1 MISAISTID
10 ILEILIL
17 DKSSRTLFK
26 SVIGTDSASNIFKI
40 PTIYISNEQDEI
52 KRGKLLE
59 SKGIGN
65 FFKIN
70 KVNKMITE
78 LNLLM
83 DSKNYYEKM
92 VSKRDNLFQQN
103 GLRNIKKKINKIFE
117 NNEIN
122 KLKKS

>member
-1 MISAISTID
+1 MSFRHAFARC
-10 ILEILIL
+10 LY
-17 DKSSRTLFK
+17 F
-26 SVIGTDSASNIFKI
+26 FKI

-52 KRGKLLE
+52 KRGKLFA

-70 KVNKMITE
+70 NVNKMITE

-103 GLRNIKKKINKIFE
+103 GLRNIKKKINKIFKD
-117 NNEIN
+117 NEIN
-122 KLKKS
+122 